1 MGRGMSPDTTDDPYA
16 LLEHFSLMA
25 DPRRAAHLAMFL
37 RLCQE
42 HHARGNLDF
51 RAVTMAALSE
61 AESGYSY
68 ASLRNRT
75 GKPYRQLIAAYARSV
90 GGWTHRPARN
100 ALPVWSA
107 KRHGPKAC
115 PAPSPAC
122 AKPAAHAAQEAARKP
137 LLPALDRSRELADWP
152 QELWEA
158 KTRPII
164 TPSSLPPTLARAVA
178 NFVRTIEGGEL
189 VPLGAFDETG
199 AAIFCE
205 H

>member
-1 MGRGMSPDTTDDPYA
+1 MSPDTTDDPYA

-25 DPRRAAHLAMFL
+25 DPRRVAHLTMFL

-51 RAVTMAALSE
+51 RTVTMAALSE

-90 GGWTHRPARN
+90 GGWTHRPTRDS
-100 ALPVWSA
+100 LPPWSA
-107 KRHGPKAC
+107 KRHGPTT
-115 PAPSPAC
+115 PHVPSPDK
-122 AKPAAHAAQEAARKP
+122 AKPAAHAAQEAVRKP
-137 LLPALDRSRELADWP
+137 LLPTLDRSREPADWP
-152 QELWEA
+152 PELWEP
-158 KTRPII
+158 KTRPIV
-164 TPSSLPPTLARAVA
+164 TPSSLPPALARAVA

-189 VPLGAFDETG
+189 APLGTLDETG